1 VERSVRKPDFFI
13 VGAPKCGTTA
23 MQDYLRQ
30 HPEIFM
36 PDARPPL
43 YRGKEL
49 HFFGSDLRANRKILT
64 KEEYLSHFRE
74 AKDEKRVGEATVWYL
89 YSKRAAFEIKEF
101 NPSSKIIIMLR
112 KPVEMLYS
120 YHSQLVYN
128 GDEFI
133 EDFTAAFY
141 AEPDRK
147 RGLLCPRQSS
157 IPIERFFYREVVR
170 YPEQVKRYFDVFGR
184 ENVHIIIFDDFKTDI
199 SRIYRDTLRFLDV
212 DEYFEPSFKIIN
224 PNKEVRSKFLR
235 DLLKNPPEVAQ
246 SVANFLIPKKWH
258 QRFIE
263 VLSRYNTKYKSQQA
277 INPKFRKQLQGE
289 FASEV
294 EKLSELI
301 GRDLAHWNK

>member
-1 VERSVRKPDFFI
+1 MRKPDFFI

-23 MQDYLRQ
+23 MQDYLSQ
-30 HPEIFM
+30 HPDIFM
-36 PDARPPL
+36 PDAKPPL

-49 HFFGSDLRANRKILT
+49 HFFGSDLKANRKILT

-133 EDFTAAFY
+133 EDFRAALH

-147 RGLLCPRQSS
+147 RGLLGPRQSS

-170 YPEQVKRYFDVFGR
+170 YHEQVKRYFDVFGR
-184 ENVHIIIFDDFKTDI
+184 ENVHIIIFDDFETDI
-199 SRIYRDTLRFLDV
+199 SRVYRETLRFLDV
-212 DEYFEPSFKIIN
+212 DEDFEPSFKVIN
-224 PNKEVRSKFLR
+224 PNKKVRSKFLR
-235 DLLKNPPEVAQ
+235 DFLRNPPHVAQ
-246 SVANFLIPKKWH
+246 WFAKYFIPMSAG
-258 QRFIE
+258 RGFIE
-263 VLSRYNTKYKSQQA
+263 MLKDYNTKFELLE
-277 INPKFRKQLQGE
+277 PMDTELRKQLQSE
-289 FASEV
+289 FAPEV
-294 EKLSELI
+294 EKLSELL
-301 GRDLAHWNK
+301 GRDLTHWSSQP